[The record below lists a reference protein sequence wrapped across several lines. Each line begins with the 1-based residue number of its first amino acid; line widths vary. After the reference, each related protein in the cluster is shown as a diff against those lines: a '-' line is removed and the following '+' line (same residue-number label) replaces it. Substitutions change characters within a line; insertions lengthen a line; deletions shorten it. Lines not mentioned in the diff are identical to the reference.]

1 MSFINL
7 AKLVDEFYR
16 FEKVG
21 ERVLSIR
28 LGYIR

>member
-1 MSFINL
+1 
-7 AKLVDEFYR
+7 VDEFYR